1 MKILDPYKDFK
12 PGSHFIILKGNKCEI
27 STQINTCETISTY
40 IHTEK
45 KNRNLIEHGTLK
57 STHAQLFEKT
67 CFFFLLMRKIGF
79 TIQHQNNSSFCQ

>member
-27 STQINTCETISTY
+27 STQIKTCETISTY

-45 KNRNLIEHGTLK
+45 KTET
-57 STHAQLFEKT
+57 S
-67 CFFFLLMRKIGF
+67 
-79 TIQHQNNSSFCQ
+79 